1 MLSHVSQVAAKK
13 KLVLHD
19 ERVKVVAYFRE
30 QGSVLQGTSI
40 GVCERFEVELS
51 IDSDEPESEIAELI
65 RLSHQ
70 MCFTESALTEKVEL
84 RQVDRLNGQQ
94 LNIEAKC

>member
-1 MLSHVSQVAAKK
+1 MSQVAAKK

-30 QGSVLQGTSI
+30 EGSVLKGTSI

-51 IDSDEPESEIAELI
+51 IDSDEAESEIMELI
-65 RLSHQ
+65 RLSRR
-70 MCFTESALTEKVEL
+70 MCFTESALTEKVDVKHL
-84 RQVDRLNGQQ
+84 HRLNGQR
-94 LNIEAKC
+94 LNIEAVD